1 MHDFLFLPRSHKEVE
16 PKRLPGPRVSCAACC
31 RGSLYEP
38 YMSRI
43 VHRNRS
49 RAMVRLSVAC
59 PTPILCTLYNTLCSV
74 FFHALCSI
82 LYTVRC
88 TPRSPFPSDSHNY
101 LLCPSLESRSTCAH
115 SSSYASRRAGSC
127 NSWELGSV
135 VLGDTMRYR
144 LTEKGATWTNTFPV
158 KPPAIYQWL
167 DSLHSLQESFGNYGV
182 VTHISTQRLSR
193 VYSHDSEIT
202 WKFISGI
209 DRCE

>member
-1 MHDFLFLPRSHKEVE
+1 MYRAPVVAVVRCTSPIWAVSYTGIEAGQWCAFPSLVL
-16 PKRLPGPRVSCAACC
+16 RLYS
-31 RGSLYEP
+31 
-38 YMSRI
+38 
-43 VHRNRS
+43 VH
-49 RAMVRLSVAC
+49 C
-59 PTPILCTLYNTLCSV
+59 IPCSV

-82 LYTVRC
+82 LYAVRS

-115 SSSYASRRAGSC
+115 SSSYASRRVGSC

-144 LTEKGATWTNTFPV
+144 LTEKGATRTNTFPV
-158 KPPAIYQWL
+158 RTPAIYQWL

-182 VTHISTQRLSR
+182 VTHIFTQRLSR
-193 VYSHDSEIT
+193 VYSRDSEIT